1 MARAREG
8 TSMAFNRQKGIIR
21 GSMAARI
28 RPTEPKPVQEIVME
42 IEYFDKT
49 TETISLTYN
58 LEELQRLVSSS
69 FSTGASMNF
78 PSARPPFTINP
89 RWVKKVT
96 YKVKGVI
103 PCD

>member
-1 MARAREG
+1 MG
-8 TSMAFNRQKGIIR
+8 LFNRQEGVI
-21 GSMAARI
+21 GSPMAARM
-28 RPTEPKPVQEIVME
+28 RSTEPKPVQEIVMV
-42 IEYFDKT
+42 IEYFDKA

>member
-1 MARAREG
+1 MG
-8 TSMAFNRQKGIIR
+8 LFNRQEGVI
-21 GSMAARI
+21 GSPMAARM
-28 RPTEPKPVQEIVME
+28 RPTEPKPVQEIVMV
-42 IEYFDKT
+42 IEYFDKA

-78 PSARPPFTINP
+78 SEAQPPFTINP

>member
-1 MARAREG
+1 MG
-8 TSMAFNRQKGIIR
+8 LFNRQEGVI
-21 GSMAARI
+21 GSPMAARM
-28 RPTEPKPVQEIVME
+28 RPTEPKPVQDIAMV

-78 PSARPPFTINP
+78 SEAQPPFTINP
-89 RWVKKVT
+89 RWVKKVI

>member
-1 MARAREG
+1 MG
-8 TSMAFNRQKGIIR
+8 LFNKQEDVIR
-21 GSMAARI
+21 GTMAARM
-28 RPTEPKPVQEIVME
+28 RPTEPKPVQEIVMV

-49 TETISLTYN
+49 TETIALTYN

-78 PSARPPFTINP
+78 SEAQLPFTINP

-96 YKVKGVI
+96 YQVKGG
-103 PCD
+103 DFM